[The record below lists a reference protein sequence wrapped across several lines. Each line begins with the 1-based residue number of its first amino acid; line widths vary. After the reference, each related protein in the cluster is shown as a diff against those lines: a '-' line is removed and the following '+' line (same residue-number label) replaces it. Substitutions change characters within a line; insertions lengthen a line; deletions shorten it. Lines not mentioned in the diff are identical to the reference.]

1 MTKQITYNAPFGN
14 TLSRRALALTGISYT
29 LCHALYGSDTTTVKA
44 AAVARGE
51 VYRDFGVLTIV
62 NRADPEATRSD
73 HAGGVPLKLYDID
86 PGHAVIIG
94 TIRMGFGHWRIAIA
108 LASAAHYLGYTPYLL
123 DLMSFKG
130 TTAAKSIQFLESWYN
145 RASRFSQ
152 SWKWFNKHVW
162 EKCTSA
168 GGLKLNSCVRE
179 RRLSS
184 LFVPVFAGLPKD
196 MPLLS
201 AHPWVGHAAVLAGMK
216 HVVSVIPDNLPM
228 AFWLV
233 EGSTHTVQ
241 SPSACMGYRTLIS
254 MECAG
259 NKISHCLR
267 SDEIHDTGHYVDYEI
282 VSNIET
288 DCSKRLMRCSRGEPR
303 RFLLTMGGAGA
314 QAERFADIAI
324 SCRKEIENGKA
335 ALFINM
341 GDHKGR
347 WTDLEAR
354 LRQAGI
360 TWTMHTDWEQTL
372 EFIQKSAENTV
383 RGVHV
388 FLHDDFY
395 AAVYATNLLM
405 RISDIMIT
413 KPSELSFYPVPKLF
427 IHRVG
432 RHEAWGAI
440 RGSEMG
446 DGTIEADD
454 EDTLHRTL
462 HELIN
467 RDDLLKMF
475 IRHILLNHKAGI
487 YDGAYNTVKTAAGL
501 VTQD

>member
-1 MTKQITYNAPFGN
+1 MKKNFNYTAPFGN
-14 TLSRRALALTGISYT
+14 ILPHKALAFTGISYT
-29 LCHALYGSDTTTVKA
+29 LCHMLFGSDKENIEA
-44 AAVARGE
+44 AAVPKGE

-62 NRADPEATRSD
+62 NRNDPS
-73 HAGGVPLKLYDID
+73 AGIPERNGEKQLPLSEIN
-86 PGHAVIIG
+86 PQHAVIIG

-130 TTAAKSIQFLESWYN
+130 TTAAKSIHFLESWYN

-152 SWKWFNKHVW
+152 KWKWFNKHIW
-162 EKCTSA
+162 EKCTSI
-168 GGLKLNSCVRE
+168 GGLKLDSCVRE
-179 RRLSS
+179 RMLST
-184 LFVPVFAGLPKD
+184 LFVPVFADLPENV
-196 MPLLS
+196 PLLS

-216 HVVSVIPDNLPM
+216 HVISVIPDNLPM

-233 EGSTHTVQ
+233 EGSIHTVQ
-241 SPSACMGYRTLIS
+241 SPSACTGYRTLNQ
-254 MECAG
+254 MECRG
-259 NKISHCLR
+259 NKITDCLKP
-267 SDEIHDTGHYVDYEI
+267 DEIFDTGHYVDYEI
-282 VSNIET
+282 VSNIEL
-288 DCSKRLMRCSRGEPR
+288 DCSRRLKRCSNSEPR

-314 QAERFADIAI
+314 QAERFADIANT
-324 SCRKEIENGKA
+324 CRNAIDSGKA

-347 WTDLEAR
+347 WSDLKHR
-354 LRQAGI
+354 LDSMNI
-360 TWTMHTDWEQTL
+360 TYRMHTDWETTKQ
-372 EFIQKSAENTV
+372 FIQSAAIGTV
-383 RGVHV
+383 RGIHI
-388 FLHDDFY
+388 FLHDDVD

-446 DGTIEADD
+446 DGTIEADS

-462 HELIN
+462 LALIN
-467 RDDLLKMF
+467 QDDLIKMY
-475 IRHILLNHKAGI
+475 IRHILINHHAGV
-487 YDGAYNTVKTAAGL
+487 YDGAYNVVRLAEK
-501 VTQD
+501 Q